1 MAKEETYSK
10 RVKSELALL
19 SYSLEEEKGILSGF
33 IRYVG
38 SYSLFSSSLKMS
50 SSNASV
56 MKLIFNALKDV
67 YKVKPRFTYQ
77 KQLRLEKNT
86 IYVITVEE
94 KVKEILEDLEIV
106 SNLER
111 VKLSKMLKK
120 DYVRG
125 FMVGTFLASGQLS
138 NPSRGSYFLELCF
151 NHEDDANR
159 VLKKLTSYKD
169 EKEMNFKLTKRREK
183 YVVYLKKSDQIP
195 VFLSMMSA
203 ISMMLDYENE
213 RLTRDFFNNEN
224 RLMICSQA
232 NYGRTLKTG
241 EKNLEDI
248 KIIEDK
254 IGSVYFEDKV
264 KILVDLRKE
273 NKDASYQELADLAIS
288 KGIQI
293 TKSGV
298 VHIFKKIEKDAEKLK

>member
-1 MAKEETYSK
+1 
-10 RVKSELALL
+10 
-19 SYSLEEEKGILSGF
+19 
-33 IRYVG
+33 
-38 SYSLFSSSLKMS
+38 
-50 SSNASV
+50 
-56 MKLIFNALKDV
+56 
-67 YKVKPRFTYQ
+67 
-77 KQLRLEKNT
+77 
-86 IYVITVEE
+86 
-94 KVKEILEDLEIV
+94 
-106 SNLER
+106 
-111 VKLSKMLKK
+111 
-120 DYVRG
+120 
-125 FMVGTFLASGQLS
+125 
-138 NPSRGSYFLELCF
+138 
-151 NHEDDANR
+151 
-159 VLKKLTSYKD
+159 
-169 EKEMNFKLTKRREK
+169 MNFKLTKRREK

-195 VFLSMMSA
+195 VFLSMMGA

-288 KGIQI
+288 KGVQI